1 MDAARQFIGR
11 PVSALPTPCLTLDR
25 PALERN
31 LGTLQAEAQSAGKA
45 LRPHAKSHKCT
56 RLAHR
61 QVELG
66 AAGICAAKLSE
77 GERLAAAGL
86 PGVLITGPMVTA
98 EAHERLARAV
108 AAGGDLIITLESEET
123 ARRISQ
129 ALGAF
134 APGKTLPFLL
144 DLDIGQGRTGVDPQS
159 AAEVAARLAALP
171 QLRLLGVQAY
181 AGHIQHLPTRAERE
195 SASRCGMKI
204 AGETLRALGLAGG
217 GILSGG
223 GTGSYTFDLDSDI
236 TEIQPGSYALMDADY
251 LAVEPSDS
259 ARGHFAPALKLRTTV
274 MSTLRRSAGYVTVD
288 AGLKSLYSDGPA
300 PLVVQPGGGTLVY
313 DWYGDEY
320 GRITGSAEELA
331 ALPVGAALELIVSHC
346 DPTVNLFDFYYLVE
360 GGTVIDLWPIDLRG
374 CSS

>member
-11 PVSALPTPCLTLDR
+11 PVGALPTPCLTLDR
-25 PALERN
+25 PSLERN
-31 LGTLQAEAQSAGKA
+31 LAALQTEARSAGKA

-66 AAGICAAKLSE
+66 AVGICAAKLSE

-86 PGVLITGPMVTA
+86 PGVLITGPIVTA
-98 EAHERLARAV
+98 EAHARLARAV

-123 ARRISQ
+123 AHRISQ
-129 ALGAF
+129 ALEQF

-144 DLDIGQGRTGVDPQS
+144 DLDIGQGRTGVDPEN
-159 AAEVAARLAALP
+159 AVEVAARLAALP

-181 AGHIQHLPTRAERE
+181 AGHIQHLPTRAGRE

-204 AGETLRALGLAGG
+204 AGEALRALGLKGG

-223 GTGSYTFDLDSDI
+223 GTGSYTFDLGSEI

-251 LAVEPSDS
+251 LAVEPSDP
-259 ARGHFAPALKLRTTV
+259 ARGHFAPALKLRTSV

-288 AGLKSLYSDGPA
+288 AGLKSLYRDGPA
-300 PLVVQPGGGTLVY
+300 PLVVQPEGGSLAY

-331 ALPVGAALELIVSHC
+331 GLPVGAALELIVSHC